1 MKQEKI
7 WKIKGRLF
15 TGASGDNK
23 LLQTHVNI
31 QVFLEDWKLEREKRN
46 EENAVTDWD
55 ISPYIF

>member
-1 MKQEKI
+1 MKR
-7 WKIKGRLF
+7 RLF

-46 EENAVTDWD
+46 KENAVTD
-55 ISPYIF
+55 